1 MMARH
6 PYLEHEG
13 PIAFA
18 HRGGTSTAPEN
29 SLRSFENAVSLGYQY
44 VETDV
49 HASSDGVLLAFHDT
63 NLKRTCGQD
72 VTIQSTPYSV
82 LSQARVEGTDPIPLL
97 EDILGSWPQLRVNID
112 CKADSALQPLIDAVK
127 RTNSLDRICIGS
139 FSDDRLSKI
148 RAAFGAAVCTSMGP
162 REVTR
167 FVLAAS
173 LHLPL
178 SAPREALAAQI
189 PVKQGPIPVVTP
201 SSIALAKKWGLQVHV
216 WTIDDP
222 IEMSRL
228 LDMGVDGI
236 MTDDTETL
244 RRVFTERHIW

>member
-1 MMARH
+1 MSARH
-6 PYLEHEG
+6 TYLEHDG

-18 HRGGTSTAPEN
+18 HRGGTSAAPEN
-29 SLRSFENAVSLGYQY
+29 SLRSFEHAVSLGYRY

-49 HASSDGVLLAFHDT
+49 HASSDGVLLAFHDS

-72 VTIQSTPYSV
+72 VTINSTPYTE
-82 LSQARVEGTDPIPLL
+82 LSQARLEGTDPIPLL

-112 CKADSALQPLIDAVK
+112 CKADSALQPLIDTVK

-139 FSDDRLSKI
+139 FSDNRLAKI
-148 RAAFGAAVCTSMGP
+148 RAVFGDSVCTSMGP
-162 REVTR
+162 REVAR
-167 FVLAAS
+167 FVAAAS
-173 LHLPL
+173 LHIPL

-189 PVKQGPIPVVTP
+189 PVKQGPISVVTP
-201 SSIALAKKWGLQVHV
+201 SSVALAHKWGLQVHV

-222 IEMSRL
+222 IEMARL
-228 LDMGVDGI
+228 LDLGVDGI

-244 RRVFTERHIW
+244 KRVFTERNLW